1 VREFGRWHLTD
12 FQRLLVVLAV
22 VISMFLGAVAW
33 GWGRLDLGLVA
44 LFLLVAVGLG
54 VFMLGLRYSGRVLVP
69 QMAQVLAASPP
80 PRRGVVGR
88 CEMQLLVDLPG
99 RGLTKVKLRRQVD
112 VTKWP
117 RAGMRLP
124 VQVSGRGQVEIRWQA
139 FGSRQAT
146 VAPAYEPDVD
156 VDIGPVPGY
165 NAPIYTDYRDGA
177 FEQDYAPTGG
187 PGPTLSGAVVDDEA
201 PAPTVA
207 PPPGSAYS
215 DEPYDDAAFDAYVDE
230 DHRDD
235 LDDPYLQEPYPFP
248 PGTRPPR
255 QRTGGTM
262 AGEADTTLHTGRGDG
277 PIDMR
282 IYFPERTDTKI
293 ARADPRTAP
302 VEVEVDVEAEVEA
315 EVDVDGE
322 ERARAAN
329 FEVPRSGAP
338 LPRRGDR
345 PPAPGPGSP
354 PTPAPA
360 PAPAPALVPEPAA
373 GPESAHASGGET
385 ISLMLV
391 VADVDRSVAFYR
403 DRLGFTVD
411 DQADGGAVLS
421 NGSGQIVLQ
430 RLSDMAPVDRRVV
443 VLRLSVPDVEAAY
456 ARLKDQGVDF
466 AQRPGWIRVGR
477 RDLRAAKLHDPDG
490 HAIQIVQDWR
500 RADGPARP

>member
-1 VREFGRWHLTD
+1 VREYGRWHLTD
-12 FQRLLVVLAV
+12 FQRLLIVLAV
-22 VISMFLGAVAW
+22 VMSMFLGAVAW
-33 GWGRLDLGLVA
+33 GWGRLDLALVA

-69 QMAQVLAASPP
+69 VMAEVLAASPP

-88 CEMQLLVDLPG
+88 CEMHLLVDLPG
-99 RGLTKVKLRRQVD
+99 RGFTKVKLRRQVD

-124 VQVSGRGQVEIRWQA
+124 VQVSGRGRVEIRWQA
-139 FGSRQAT
+139 FGSRHAP

-156 VDIGPVPGY
+156 DIGPVPGY
-165 NAPIYTDYRDGA
+165 NAPIYTEYRAGA

-187 PGPTLSGAVVDDEA
+187 PGPTLSGAVVDDD
-201 PAPTVA
+201 VA
-207 PPPGSAYS
+207 AQSVPPPPGSAHS
-215 DEPYDDAAFDAYVDE
+215 GEPYDDAAFDAYVDE
-230 DHRDD
+230 HYRDD

-255 QRTGGTM
+255 QRTDASM
-262 AGEADTTLHTGRGDG
+262 ADDADTTLHTGRDDG
-277 PIDMR
+277 PVDMR
-282 IYFPERTDTKI
+282 MYLPDRTDTRI
-293 ARADPRTAP
+293 DMAGPLAAP
-302 VEVEVDVEAEVEA
+302 VEVKVDVDGEVDA
-315 EVDVDGE
+315 DGE

-329 FEVPRSGAP
+329 FEVPRSGPP

-345 PPAPGPGSP
+345 PPAAAPGSP
-354 PTPAPA
+354 PTP
-360 PAPAPALVPEPAA
+360 VPEPAA
-373 GPESAHASGGET
+373 GPEPAQASGGAT

-391 VADVDRSVAFYR
+391 VADVERSVTFYR

-421 NGSGQIVLQ
+421 NGAGQIVLQ

-443 VLRLSVPDVEAAY
+443 VLRLTVPDVEAAY
-456 ARLKDQGVDF
+456 SRLRDQGVDF

-500 RADGPARP
+500 RSDGSARP